1 MIVHTFLQGSP
12 EWHAHRATARNASDA
27 AVIMGCD
34 PHRTRDDWLRERYM
48 GIGKEHSQYT
58 EEKVFAKGHAI
69 EAKMRPVA
77 EAMMG
82 EDLGALVGSN
92 TVNGIELSASFDGL
106 TMMQDRGWEC
116 KSLNEE
122 LRKALTH
129 KSGGCLPTNNAKN
142 LPKRY
147 QVQMQQ
153 QIMVSGC
160 ERILFTASDGDGDER
175 HCWYAN
181 DAELGREIIAAWKQ
195 ADIDLANYA
204 PSEVAAPV
212 VAKTVSALPV
222 VFDMRVEG
230 KLVSCNISAYKP
242 AALAYIEAINADLV
256 TDQDFA
262 DADKDAKYCRES
274 AKKLGLS
281 IEQALGQMGDINEA
295 IGIVRE
301 IAATFDAKGLM
312 LEKLVKSEKESRKLA
327 IVNAGRD
334 AFAAHFSALNTR
346 LGKPYMPTIAADFAG
361 VTKGLKTVAS
371 MENAVN
377 TELARAKI
385 EANAVADK
393 IQANMVTLVELGSD
407 YKFLFGDTATIVLK
421 ANDDL
426 TALVKTRI
434 AEHQAAEAVKEEATR
449 QRIRA
454 EEQAKAESEA
464 RAKLAAEQAAE
475 LAEAQRMSAIFEAQN
490 KFAAQVPPVSDAK
503 QLVAAPA
510 VAAFVAKP
518 ADKTVSA
525 QTVTRAD
532 VDAAIDAT
540 HADYYPQILVYLR
553 NLTEV
558 TL

>member
-1 MIVHTFLQGSP
+1 MNLVNFSQGTP
-12 EWHAHRATARNASDA
+12 EWHAHRATHFNASDA
-27 AVIMGCD
+27 
-34 PHRTRDDWLRERYM
+34 P
-48 GIGKEHSQYT
+48 
-58 EEKVFAKGHAI
+58 
-69 EAKMRPVA
+69 
-77 EAMMG
+77 AMMG
-82 EDLGALVGSN
+82 CSPYETRSQLLHRLHTGIAPEVDAGTQRRFDDGHRFEALARPLAAKIIGE
-92 TVNGIELSASFDGL
+92 ELYPVTGVDGRYSASFDGL
-106 TMMQDRGWEC
+106 TMGDETGWEH
-116 KSLNEE
+116 KRLNET
-122 LRKALTH
+122 LRI
-129 KSGGCLPTNNAKN
+129 CLPKDVIYNIGGDKFP
-142 LPKRY
+142 LMYKI
-147 QVQMQQ
+147 QMEHQFL
-153 QIMVSGC
+153 VSGASKT
-160 ERILFTASDGDGDER
+160 LFSSTD
-175 HCWYAN
+175 W
-181 DAELGREIIAAWKQ
+181 DAEGGLLLDQRHAWYNPDLKLRAEIVAGWEQFAQ
-195 ADIDLANYA
+195 DLAAYT
-204 PSEVAAPV
+204 PPEVAAPV

-242 AALAYIEAINADLV
+242 AAMAYIEAINSDLV

-262 DADKDAKYCRES
+262 DAEKDAKYCRES

-295 IGIVRE
+295 IGMVRE

-312 LEKLVKSEKESRKLA
+312 LEKLVKSEKESRKLT
-327 IVNAGRD
+327 IVTAGRD
-334 AFAAHFSALNTR
+334 AFEAHFAALNTR
-346 LGKPYMPTIAADFAG
+346 LGKPYMPTVAADFAG

-393 IQANMVTLVELGSD
+393 IQANMSTLMELGGEH
-407 YKFLFGDTATIVLK
+407 KFLFGDTATIVLK

-434 AEHQAAEAVKEEATR
+434 AEHQAAESAKEEATR

-475 LAEAQRMSAIFEAQN
+475 RAEAQRMSAIFEAQN

-518 ADKTVSA
+518 ADKAVSA

-532 VDAAIDAT
+532 VDAALDAT
-540 HADYYPQILVYLR
+540 HAYYYPQILVYLR